1 MSRVRFVRH
10 FLRERLALVGALI
23 LLVVVVCAVASV
35 HLAPFDP
42 DDQDI
47 LARLLPPGSPGGD
60 GTHWLGTDAL
70 GRDVLSRIIVG
81 ARISLLVGVL
91 AMAISAVVGIGLGL
105 IAGYEDRY
113 LGRMLMVL
121 GDMQL
126 AVPFLVL
133 ALAVVA
139 VLGASLAN
147 LVLVLGLTNW
157 VQYVRVVRA
166 ECLVLRE
173 REFVQ
178 AARALGA
185 SVPRILLR
193 HLLPNVASSAVVIS
207 SLLIARMILFESSLS
222 YLGLGVPPEIPT
234 WGGMIADGRDYISTA
249 WWVVAMPGLALFTTV
264 VGVNLIGD
272 RLRDLLDPGLTQLDG

>member
-1 MSRVRFVRH
+1 MSFGRR
-10 FLRERLALVGALI
+10 FLRSRLARIGVAI
-23 LLVVVVCAVASV
+23 LLVITVCAFAGI

-47 LARLLPPGSPGGD
+47 LARLLPPFSHGD
-60 GTHWLGTDAL
+60 AGTHWLGTDAL
-70 GRDVLSRIIVG
+70 GRDVLSRVIVG
-81 ARISLLVGVL
+81 ARVSLLIGVL
-91 AMAISAVVGIGLGL
+91 ATAVSAVIGVGLGL
-105 IAGYEDRY
+105 VAGYGDRRV
-113 LGRMLMVL
+113 GRFLMIVT
-121 GDMQL
+121 DVQL

-139 VLGASLAN
+139 VLGASLLN

-178 AARALGA
+178 AAQALGA
-185 SVPRILLR
+185 STPRILLR
-193 HLLPNVASSAVVIS
+193 HLLPNVASSVTVIS
-207 SLLIARMILFESSLS
+207 SLLVAKMILFESSLS

-234 WGGMIADGRDYISTA
+234 WGGMIADGRDYIASA
-249 WWVVAMPGLALFTTV
+249 WWVVVAPGLTLFATV
-264 VGVNLIGD
+264 TGLNLIGD
-272 RLRDLLDPGLTQLDG
+272 RLRDLLDTRLQQLEG

>member
-1 MSRVRFVRH
+1 MDFARG
-10 FLRERLALVGALI
+10 FLRNRLARLGLII
-23 LLVVVVCAVASV
+23 LLVVVVCAVGSA

-47 LARLLPPGSPGGD
+47 MARLLPPWSVGVD

-70 GRDVLSRIIVG
+70 GRDVLSRMIVG
-81 ARISLLVGVL
+81 ARVSLLVGVL
-91 AMAISAVVGIGLGL
+91 AMAVSAVVGVTLGL

-113 LGRMLMVL
+113 LGRALMVVT
-121 GDMQL
+121 DMQL
-126 AVPFLVL
+126 AVPFLVV

-139 VLGASLAN
+139 VLGASLTN

-173 REFVQ
+173 REFMQ
-178 AARALGA
+178 AARAMGA
-185 SVPRILLR
+185 SVPRLLLR

-222 YLGLGVPPEIPT
+222 YLGLGVPPDTPT

-249 WWVVAMPGLALFTTV
+249 WWVVAMPGLALFATV

-272 RLRDLLDPGLTQLDG
+272 RLRDLLDPRSERLEG

>member
-1 MSRVRFVRH
+1 LDFARG
-10 FLRERLALVGALI
+10 FLRNRLARLGLII
-23 LLVVVVCAVASV
+23 LLVVVVCAVGSA

-47 LARLLPPGSPGGD
+47 MARLLPPWSVGVD

-70 GRDVLSRIIVG
+70 GRDVLSRMIVG
-81 ARISLLVGVL
+81 ARVSLLVGVL
-91 AMAISAVVGIGLGL
+91 AMAVSAVVGVTLGL

-113 LGRMLMVL
+113 LGRALMVVT
-121 GDMQL
+121 DMQL
-126 AVPFLVL
+126 AVPFLVV

-139 VLGASLAN
+139 VLGASLTN

-173 REFVQ
+173 REFMQ
-178 AARALGA
+178 AARAMGA
-185 SVPRILLR
+185 SVPRLLLR

-222 YLGLGVPPEIPT
+222 YLGLGVPPDTPT

-249 WWVVAMPGLALFTTV
+249 WWVVAMPGLALFATV

-272 RLRDLLDPGLTQLDG
+272 RLRDLLDPRSERLEG